1 LLQALLPDYLR
12 TLTRSSLV
20 SGTFDAIMGWG
31 GGVGLIANVYLG
43 NLVPSLVRD
52 PPSMTRSMS
61 NAASSCII
69 P

>member
-1 LLQALLPDYLR
+1 LLAALLPDYLR

-20 SGTFDAIMGWG
+20 SGTFDVIMAWE
-31 GGVGLIANVYLG
+31 GGVDLIANVYLG
-43 NLVPSLVRD
+43 NLVASLVTD